1 MTQKAQ
7 PVLELVAGMG
17 WPGVLTSVWFH
28 LWWRQCTMTQAM
40 KIKEKLCKGRCGGT
54 CLLVSKS
61 EIFGLDELCPCP
73 SVMMSSHH
81 SLKGLSWL
89 LFAII
94 GRSWSLETWRRRRLW
109 WKGATPSKAK
119 SSHSNEWWGQSL
131 SHRVNFWLDFSAQCS
146 MPSMVNRLVQ
156 KWTIPGT
163 DLKLLFGISQ
173 GEVDTFFVRNFSL

>member
-1 MTQKAQ
+1 MAQKAQ
-7 PVLELVAGMG
+7 PVLQLVTGMG

-28 LWWRQCTMTQAM
+28 LCTLSVLGGSSPGPQNFDRTAPFCKLSLAHVHFRTRQCTMTQAM
-40 KIKEKLCKGRCGGT
+40 NIKEKLCKGRCGGT

-61 EIFGLDELCPCP
+61 EIYSLDELCPCP

-81 SLKGLSWL
+81 SCKGLSWL

-119 SSHSNEWWGQSL
+119 GSHSNEWWGQSL
-131 SHRVNFWLDFSAQCS
+131 SHRVNFWSDFTAQCT
-146 MPSMVNRLVQ
+146 MYM
-156 KWTIPGT
+156 PGT
-163 DLKLLFGISQ
+163 
-173 GEVDTFFVRNFSL
+173 